1 MPQSGRIREQASN
14 AQLRQEFEQ
23 KETKIQRFVSVGY
36 RKSEPDWRIPRDE
49 RATRM
54 EFAGGAAGFTVE

>member
-23 KETKIQRFVSVGY
+23 KETKIQRFVSVGD
-36 RKSEPDWRIPRDE
+36 RKSEPDWRIARDE

>member
-14 AQLRQEFEQ
+14 AQLRQGFEQ

-36 RKSEPDWRIPRDE
+36 RKSEPDWRITRDA